1 MGDEL
6 RPGATFHIGS
16 QQGNITNIGGD
27 QVVHG
32 GQQSQVIIAR
42 IPEVEEQ
49 LRLVREVF
57 DRMQLPDAVRERAGP
72 ALREA
77 EEAARRPEPDPTRV
91 AGGIERFTGILKAA
105 GALAAAGVGLL
116 TPLQSIAA
124 ALGPL
129 GRSLL
134 GLLRD

>member
-1 MGDEL
+1 MGEEQ
-6 RPGATFHIGS
+6 RSGATFHIGS

-27 QVVHG
+27 QVVYG
-32 GQQSQVIIAR
+32 GQQIQVVIAQM
-42 IPEVEEQ
+42 PEVEEQ
-49 LRLVREVF
+49 LRLVREAF
-57 DRMQLPDAVRERAGP
+57 DRMQLADAVRDEAGT

-77 EEAARRPEPDPTRV
+77 EEAAGRTEPDPTRV
-91 AGGIERFTGILKAA
+91 AGGIERFASILKAA

-116 TPLQSIAA
+116 TPLQTIAA

-134 GLLRD
+134 RLLRD